1 MSVKLP
7 QQQTKYL
14 AFLGLGGELLIL
26 MFGGAY
32 LGQMLDQQYSL
43 KGFGVIGMLLL
54 GFITWVIHLIF
65 LIRRLEN
72 AQKDPK

>member
-1 MSVKLP
+1 MTIKPP

-14 AFLGLGGELLIL
+14 AFLGLGSELLIL

-32 LGQMLDQQYSL
+32 LGQILDQKYAL
-43 KGFGVIGMLLL
+43 KGFGVIGMLLI

-72 AQKDPK
+72 AQKDSK